1 MTSTKSY
8 LSNFKPF
15 DGQFVS
21 FGGGIGGKVS
31 GKGTIKAGNLDFE
44 NVYYVKN
51 SSIISSVYH
60 RCVITN
66 IEFYSQKMN
75 AISYL
80 RIISSLKKVIFCLNS
95 LEKVICI
102 ALI

>member
-1 MTSTKSY
+1 MTGNKSH
-8 LSNFKPF
+8 LLDFKPC

-44 NVYYVKN
+44 NVYYVPELKYN
-51 SSIISSVYH
+51 LFSVT
-60 RCVITN
+60 RNTK
-66 IEFYSQKMN
+66 FYSQKMN

-80 RIISSLKKVIFCLNS
+80 RIISYLKKKTFCSKS
-95 LEKVICI
+95 LEKVIYI
-102 ALI
+102 ALT